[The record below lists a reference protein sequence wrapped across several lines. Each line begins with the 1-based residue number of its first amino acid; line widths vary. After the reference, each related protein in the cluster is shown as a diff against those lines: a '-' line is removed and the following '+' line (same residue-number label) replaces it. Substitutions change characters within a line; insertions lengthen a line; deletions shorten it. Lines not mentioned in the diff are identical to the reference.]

1 MMGPARHS
9 VFVGSVA
16 ALALVLALVLAFG
29 AHRTAWAGG
38 IQRPN
43 INGARAVGMAGAY
56 TAVADDALSIYHNP
70 AGLARIRTADIVLG
84 AELAFIIR
92 EYTPI
97 GRTAQKASLVPSPLP
112 FVGGGTRILIGD
124 NSFLALGAGI
134 YNSFGGS
141 VKFKKSEV
149 TEGVIETQIG
159 LFEFTPTIAYQVHKR
174 VFIGLGLR
182 MGLGF
187 FNAFKSCSTLT
198 VCLHDPPGEPIYD
211 TRVSTMMNVGFGYS
225 LGIQILPTDWM
236 GIGVTY
242 RSNLD
247 VKLSKKRAVEST
259 DIVFDASMTLPFP
272 QSVNVGVFFRLHK
285 RVIVAAQFDWVDNSR
300 FREILL
306 DVEGWTY
313 GREAIATE
321 LHMRDSFGAHLGT
334 EILVSKRFVVRGGM
348 AYDSQ
353 SIPDE
358 YRTRELADAHKLT
371 WNLGA
376 TLRFGKWR
384 LDAAAELMLGDVAHG
399 FAPAHFPVGYAA
411 PGTHSPGGTFSLH
424 LGGGVAW

>member
-1 MMGPARHS
+1 MMGTTNHR
-9 VFVGSVA
+9 
-16 ALALVLALVLAFG
+16 ALAVAVAVAVAVALG
-29 AHRTAWAGG
+29 APAPSARAGG

-43 INGARAVGMAGAY
+43 VNGARAVGMAGAY

-70 AGLARIRTADIVLG
+70 AGLARMRTADIVLG

-92 EYTPI
+92 RYTPI
-97 GRTAQKASLVPSPLP
+97 GRPEEKASLSPSPLP
-112 FVGGGTRILIGD
+112 FVGGGARILVGK
-124 NSFLALGAGI
+124 NSFLALGAAL
-134 YNSFGGS
+134 YSSFGGA

-187 FNAFKSCSTLT
+187 FNAFKSCGELT
-198 VCLHDPPGEPIYD
+198 VCLHDPPMDPTFD

-247 VKLSKKRAVEST
+247 VKVSKKNAVESEG
-259 DIVFDASMTLPFP
+259 IILDASLTIPFP
-272 QSVNVGVFFRLHK
+272 QSVNAGVFFKVHR

-300 FREILL
+300 FREIFL
-306 DVEGWTY
+306 DVDGWIY
-313 GREAIATE
+313 GRAAIATD
-321 LHMRDSFGAHLGT
+321 LFMRDSFGAHLGT
-334 EILVSKRFVVRGGM
+334 EVVVSKVLVLRGGM

-353 SIPDE
+353 SIPNR

-376 TLRFGKWR
+376 TLRFGRWR
-384 LDAAAELMLGDVAHG
+384 VDAATELMMGDVAHG
-399 FAPAHFPVGYAA
+399 FRPSHFPVGYAA
-411 PGTHSPGGTFSLH
+411 PGKHNAGGTFSLH
-424 LGGGVAW
+424 LGGGVSW

>member
-1 MMGPARHS
+1 MGATTHR
-9 VFVGSVA
+9 
-16 ALALVLALVLAFG
+16 ALAISLAVLALAMAMVLGFG
-29 AHRTAWAGG
+29 PHQEARAGG
-38 IQRPN
+38 FGRPN

-56 TAVADDALSIYHNP
+56 TALADDALSIYHNP
-70 AGLARIRTADIVLG
+70 AGLARIRTADLVLG
-84 AELAFIIR
+84 AELVFSFG

-97 GRTAQKASLVPSPLP
+97 GRTPEKASGSPFPLP
-112 FVGGGTRILIGD
+112 FVGGGTRFLVGD
-124 NSFLALGAGI
+124 NSFLALGVGI

-187 FNAFKSCSTLT
+187 FNAYKSCGELT
-198 VCLHDPPGEPIYD
+198 VCLHDPPMDPIYD
-211 TRVSTMMNVGFGYS
+211 TRVSTMMNVAFGYS
-225 LGIQILPTDWM
+225 LGIQVLPTDWM

-247 VKLSKKRAVEST
+247 VKLSKKGAVDSSG
-259 DIVFDASMTLPFP
+259 ILLDAELTLPFP
-272 QSVNVGVFFRLHK
+272 QSVNLGVFFKVHK
-285 RVIVAAQFDWVDNSR
+285 RVVVAAQFDWVDNSR
-300 FREILL
+300 FQEIFL
-306 DVEGWTY
+306 DVDGWVG
-313 GREAIATE
+313 GRAAIATD

-334 EILVSKRFVVRGGM
+334 EILVNKVLVLRGGM

-353 SIPDE
+353 AIPDE
-358 YRTRELADAHKLT
+358 YRTRELSDTHMLT
-371 WNLGA
+371 WNLGT

-384 LDAAAELMLGDVAHG
+384 VDAAAELRLGDVAHG
-399 FAPAHFPVGYAA
+399 FRPVHFPVGYAA

>member
-1 MMGPARHS
+1 MGITKHRAL
-9 VFVGSVA
+9 VTA
-16 ALALVLALVLAFG
+16 ALALVLSVG
-29 AHRTAWAGG
+29 APQTAWAGG

-70 AGLARIRTADIVLG
+70 AGLARMLTADFVVG

-97 GRTAQKASLVPSPLP
+97 GGSPQRAGVAPSPLP
-112 FVGGGTRILIGD
+112 FVAGGARILVGH
-124 NSFLALGAGI
+124 NSFIALGAGL

-159 LFEFTPTIAYQVHKR
+159 LFEFTPTIAYQIHKR

-182 MGLGF
+182 MGLGI
-187 FNAFKSCSTLT
+187 FNAYKSCGELT
-198 VCLHDPPGEPIYD
+198 VCLHDPPMNPTFD
-211 TRVSTMMNVGFGYS
+211 TRVSTMFNVGFGYQ
-225 LGIQILPTDWM
+225 LGIQVLPTDWM

-247 VKLSKKRAVEST
+247 VKLSKKKVVESEG
-259 DIVFDASMTLPFP
+259 ILLDASLTIPFP
-272 QSVNVGVFFRLHK
+272 QSVNVGVFFKVHK
-285 RVIVAAQFDWVDNSR
+285 RVLIAAQFDWVDNSR
-300 FREILL
+300 FREIFL
-306 DVEGWTY
+306 DVDGWIY
-313 GREAIATE
+313 GRAAIATD
-321 LHMRDSFGAHLGT
+321 LYMRDSFGAHLGT
-334 EILVSKRFVVRGGM
+334 EVRVSKLLTLRGGM

-353 SIPDE
+353 SIPNR

-371 WNLGA
+371 WNLGT

-384 LDAAAELMLGDVAHG
+384 LDAAAELMMGDVSHG
-399 FAPAHFPVGYAA
+399 FKPSHFPVGYAA
-411 PGTHSPGGTFSLH
+411 PGKHAAGGTFSLH
-424 LGGGVAW
+424 VGGGVSW